1 MGIAK
6 GTRLAITKSELP
18 PCCLRIHPNDD
29 RLVLVGTYKLE
40 DSGFRHG
47 SVDIFQLEDD
57 GQLILKNS
65 YKTASA
71 VLDLKFD
78 PFGCERLV
86 TAHSTGCL
94 TIWKC
99 TGDELEEGLKLQLF
113 EEDNLV
119 TSVFFDPMRRG
130 KVLVTLTSGEAALV
144 DLETSSMEILDLTH
158 DLECWTGSFGEIGE
172 LSNVVFTGGDDAK
185 VICHD
190 TRTKSSIWNT
200 SRRHHDAGVVS
211 ILSLGP
217 QWNTANPHHLFTGSY
232 DDNLRLFDLRLMDKA
247 NPLLVPGI
255 PPSLIAQEN
264 LGGGVWRLC
273 PGPDSQLLVCCMY
286 DGARIVKTQGE
297 KWTVSS
303 TFVDGHESICYGGD
317 WSKSD
322 YVSTCSFY
330 DKVIQVWAP

>member
-40 DSGFRHG
+40 DSGSRHG

-78 PFGCERLV
+78 PFGCERFV

-217 QWNTANPHHLFTGSY
+217 QWNTANPVLTKIISVY
-232 DDNLRLFDLRLMDKA
+232 
-247 NPLLVPGI
+247 
-255 PPSLIAQEN
+255 LI
-264 LGGGVWRLC
+264 
-273 PGPDSQLLVCCMY
+273 
-286 DGARIVKTQGE
+286 
-297 KWTVSS
+297 
-303 TFVDGHESICYGGD
+303 FV
-317 WSKSD
+317 
-322 YVSTCSFY
+322 
-330 DKVIQVWAP
+330 